1 MEVLRANSGLAFLG
15 RATMDPLRSILP
27 VLQLPQRATATPGAC
42 LALPFLQDAILP
54 EQLDLLKPSDRE
66 KIKNESAPSRPV
78 RSRLGGRL
86 AMPHIRHLLVAGLF
100 VLRVS
105 NHDHDYSRSTPG
117 TPQAPQG
124 GGLCRFVR
132 QETMGMRCRP
142 PMRCYCKA
150 QYGPL
155 KW

>member
-42 LALPFLQDAILP
+42 HALPFLQDAILP
-54 EQLDLLKPSDRE
+54 EQLDQLKPTHRE
-66 KIKNESAPSRPV
+66 KIKNGSAPSRSV

-100 VLRVS
+100 VG
-105 NHDHDYSRSTPG
+105 SRTLQSSCLSPF
-117 TPQAPQG
+117 G
-124 GGLCRFVR
+124 GGPRRIGFLHLLHHLLGHDRD
-132 QETMGMRCRP
+132 
-142 PMRCYCKA
+142 K
-150 QYGPL
+150 
-155 KW
+155 